1 MGWVDLVSV
10 VALLQFVFFG
20 ILVGRARGQ
29 YGIRAPAT
37 SGNEMFERLYRVQMN
52 TLELLVVFVPAM
64 YLAARYWPPTVIAG
78 VGAIYV
84 VGRIVYW
91 QSYIKDPASRS
102 FGFGL
107 SAFPA
112 LGLLFAALTGLAL
125 AALR

>member
-10 VALLQFVFFG
+10 IALLQFGFFG
-20 ILVGRARGQ
+20 ILVGRSRGQ

-37 SGNEMFERLYRVQMN
+37 TGNEMFERMYRVHMN

-64 YLAARYWPPTVIAG
+64 YLAAKYWAPEAVAG

-84 VGRIVYW
+84 VGRMVYW
-91 QSYIKDPASRS
+91 KSYIKDPASRS
-102 FGFGL
+102 LGYGL

-112 LGLLFAALTGLAL
+112 LGLLFAALVGVAL
-125 AALR
+125 AALK

>member
-10 VALLQFVFFG
+10 VALLQFVIFG

-64 YLAARYWPPTVIAG
+64 YLAARYWPPAVIAG

-91 QSYIKDPASRS
+91 QAYIKDPASRS

-107 SAFPA
+107 SAFPT
-112 LGLLFAALTGLAL
+112 LGLLFATLAGLAL
-125 AALR
+125 AALK